1 MTVRITEL
9 LLDKYLSDSCSKE
22 ELKFVEEYLSS
33 IEGKQHLDQYLDRAW
48 ENVLKERVD
57 ETVLEVCRKMF
68 LEEVER
74 EKHMEDRNG
83 KR

>member
-33 IEGKQHLDQYLDRAW
+33 IEGKQHLDQYFDRAW

-74 EKHMEDRNG
+74 EKHMDDRNR

>member
-33 IEGKQHLDQYLDRAW
+33 IEGKQYLDQYLDRAW
-48 ENVLKERVD
+48 ESVLKERVD
-57 ETVLEVCRKMF
+57 ETVLEVCRKIF

-83 KR
+83 KS

>member
-1 MTVRITEL
+1 MTVRIKEL

-33 IEGKQHLDQYLDRAW
+33 IEGKQHLDQYLDRVW

>member
-33 IEGKQHLDQYLDRAW
+33 IEGKQYLDQYLDRAW
-48 ENVLKERVD
+48 ESVLKERVD

>member
-33 IEGKQHLDQYLDRAW
+33 IEGKQYLDQYLDRAW

-57 ETVLEVCRKMF
+57 ETVPEVCRKMF

>member
-33 IEGKQHLDQYLDRAW
+33 IEGKQYLDQYLDRAW

-83 KR
+83 KS

>member
-74 EKHMEDRNG
+74 EKHMDDRNG